1 MSWLAELVMEVLILG
16 FTLGQVDNNVS
27 APAEETV
34 MVGTT
39 PLVTMWD
46 EWERG
51 PTTNGGVSSSSS
63 STRGSRSVRLRQKE
77 VERSM
82 SDDYNMKG

>member
-1 MSWLAELVMEVLILG
+1 MEVLILR
-16 FTLGQVDNNVS
+16 FTLGEVDVS

-34 MVGTT
+34 TVGTA
-39 PLVTMWD
+39 PLITMQD
-46 EWERG
+46 EQEGG

-63 STRGSRSVRLRQKE
+63 STKGDKSARLQVEE

-82 SDDYNMKG
+82 SDDCDMKE

>member
-1 MSWLAELVMEVLILG
+1 MEVLILG
-16 FTLGQVDNNVS
+16 FALGEVDNNVS
-27 APAEETV
+27 APAEKTV

-39 PLVTMWD
+39 PLITMWD
-46 EWERG
+46 EQEGG

-63 STRGSRSVRLRQKE
+63 STRGCKSMRLRWKE

-82 SDDYNMKG
+82 SNDCDMKE

>member
-1 MSWLAELVMEVLILG
+1 MEVLILG
-16 FTLGQVDNNVS
+16 FALGEVDNVS

-34 MVGTT
+34 MEDTA
-39 PLVTMWD
+39 PLIITWD
-46 EWERG
+46 EQEGG

-63 STRGSRSVRLRQKE
+63 STRGGRSTRLGWKE

-82 SDDYNMKG
+82 SEDCDMKG